1 MNRLRIGFA
10 LAGFIAALI
19 SVALDDRRVA
29 WLAITLLILSLIL
42 RLIIRK
48 RARMAS
54 ENSNTG
60 V

>member
-1 MNRLRIGFA
+1 VNRLRIGFA